1 MENKNLKE
9 VKELELELNF
19 DIEKGSMMVA
29 EMRFINRIMTEVG
42 KMVDNLTT
50 EMVNKDVI
58 DINQIYEGL
67 KNIVDCCK
75 AERDMLTQQYE
86 EEIVEKYS
94 KGN

>member
-19 DIEKGSMMVA
+19 DIKKGSMLVA

-50 EMVNKDVI
+50 EMVNEEEI
-58 DINQIYEGL
+58 DINQIIGGL
-67 KNIVDCCK
+67 KNIVDCCG
-75 AERDMLTQQYE
+75 AERNMLKQQYE